1 MSDLMPTNIEAEEAI
16 LGGILIDPEAIS
28 RIAELLRPEFFA
40 ITAHQ
45 VIYRSALG
53 LFLQG
58 QPTDLM
64 TVTTALTDR
73 NQLEQVGGL
82 TKLAQL
88 VDRTVSAVNIDQYAV
103 LVEDKYQRRKLIE
116 AGNNIVQL
124 GYETA
129 VPLETVL
136 DRAEQE
142 IFSITQERPQ
152 QDLVS
157 IGETL
162 NQTFQDLENRNEG
175 LTLPGIPCGFY
186 DLDAM
191 TGGFQ
196 RSDLIIVAARPA
208 MGKCQAASTVI
219 VESDGT
225 VSSIEQIYQKRQAE
239 LLTLGEDWQFH
250 LTRPSAF
257 IDDGIKPVFRVT
269 TRLGRFIETT
279 ITHPFLTIKGWRQLR
294 EIQVGDKIAVPRK
307 MNLFGKETIR
317 NCEVKLLAYLIGD
330 GCLTRSAPKFTNGNT
345 AILQDFAEAA
355 TSFGG
360 LKLRFNDKGRRAP
373 EYYVMGDRESYT
385 DSIKN
390 FGYNLE
396 IILLKRNFDSKK
408 LARELEVPPRL
419 VRSWVEG
426 IAFPNQEL
434 FSGICRVL
442 RVDPEH
448 LADEGMDVINTSH
461 NNPLRNW
468 LEKLGLM
475 GKNAHEKTVPE
486 IVFKLERSQVA
497 LFLNRLFS
505 TDGWATLLTSG
516 QSQLGYCSVSEGLAR
531 HVQHLLLRFGI
542 IAAIKKRSVKYKNTR
557 RPAWQIDITDAKS
570 IKTFISE
577 IGIFGKEVALFK
589 VKEALENKEYQTS
602 RDLIPVEAWEYLAL
616 AKGNESWASLAK
628 RAGIKGNSNIH
639 VGKRALSRERFLVL
653 ATALDNLWLK
663 RLADSEVY
671 WDEIVSIEPMGN
683 KQVYDLTIP
692 ETHNFVA
699 NDICVHNT
707 AFCTNIAHHIA
718 AGQQKLPVAVFS
730 LEMSKEQLVQ
740 RILSSEAKI
749 ESNRL
754 RSGRISQNEWEPIS
768 TAIGNLSE
776 LPLFIDDTPNITVTE
791 IRSKVRRLQA
801 EQGGTLGL
809 VLLDYLQLMEGTS
822 DNRVQEL
829 SRITRSLK
837 GLARELNVPIIALSQ
852 LSRGVEARTNKRPMM
867 SDLRES
873 GCLGGDSLVTLADS
887 GLEVPIRDLVGKS
900 GFAVWG
906 LNSDT
911 LKQEK
916 AMVTNAFCTGVK
928 PVWEMTTCLGNSI
941 TATGNHKFFTSDGW
955 KRLDELK
962 IGERIATPRSIPC
975 SEVQTMGN
983 AELALLGH
991 LIGDGCT
998 LPRHTIQYTTR
1009 ELDLA
1014 ELVAHLA
1021 REVFGDK
1028 INPRIKRERD
1038 WYQVYL
1044 SASYRLAP
1052 NIKNPIT
1059 KWLEQLE
1066 IFGLRSHE
1074 KFIPSL
1080 VFTQPQESI
1089 ALFLRHLWATDG
1101 CIKPT
1106 KGKKCLYPAIYYAS
1120 SSEKLARGVRSL
1132 LLRLNINAAVRVISQ
1147 GKKGRAQYQVWLG
1160 GKSDIEIFANVIGA
1174 VGNYK
1179 KSSLGEVKI
1188 YLNNADSGKTNRDLI
1203 PNELWRTQVNL
1214 AQKRLGLT
1222 VKQMQDCLG
1231 MRYSATTD
1239 YKCDIGRERA
1249 YQLGNI
1255 LDAEEIFK
1263 LGVSDI
1269 YWDKVK
1275 EINFCGEEMV
1285 YDMTV
1290 ENIESFATQGLYAH
1304 NSIEQDADL
1313 VIMLYR
1319 DEYYNP
1325 DSPDR
1330 GIAEVIIT
1338 KHRNGPT
1345 GIIKLLFD
1353 AQFTC
1358 FRNLA
1363 SPKRS

>member
-45 VIYRSALG
+45 VIYRSALD

-64 TVTTALTDR
+64 TVTTRLTDR

-208 MGKCQAASTVI
+208 MGKCEADDTLIVQGDGSISTI
-219 VESDGT
+219 K
-225 VSSIEQIYQKRQAE
+225 QIYNKRQAE
-239 LLTLGEDWQFH
+239 LLTLGEDWKFH

-279 ITHPFLTIKGWRQLR
+279 ITHPFLTIKGWRQLAQ
-294 EIQVGDKIAVPRK
+294 IQAGDKIAVPRR
-307 MNLFGKETIR
+307 MNVFGKETIR
-317 NCEVKLLAYLIGD
+317 SCEVKLLAYLIGD
-330 GCLTRSAPKFTNGNT
+330 GCLTGSAPKFTNGNT

-360 LKLRFNDKGRRAP
+360 LKLRFSEQGKRTP
-373 EYYVMGDRESYT
+373 EYCILGDREGYT
-385 DSIKN
+385 EKIEL
-390 FGYNLE
+390 FGGNLQK
-396 IILLKRNFDSKK
+396 LLEKQNLYVQE
-408 LARELEVPPRL
+408 LAQKLEVPPVL
-419 VRSWVEG
+419 AWSWVQG

-434 FSGICRVL
+434 FSRICEILEVEPKQL
-442 RVDPEH
+442 TGP
-448 LADEGMDVINTSH
+448 GMGAINTKH
-461 NNPLRNW
+461 KNPLRLW
-468 LEKLGLM
+468 LEELGLM
-475 GKNAHEKTVPE
+475 GKNAHQKTVPE

-516 QSQLGYCSVSEGLAR
+516 QSQLGYCSVSEQLAR
-531 HVQHLLLRFGI
+531 QVQHLLLRFGI
-542 IAAIKKRSVKYKNTR
+542 IAALKKRSVKYKNTC
-557 RPAWQIDITDAKS
+557 RPVWFIDITDAKS

-589 VKEALENKEYQTS
+589 VKEALENKEYQTN

-616 AKGNESWASLAK
+616 AKGKESWASLAK
-628 RAGIKGNSNIH
+628 RAGIKGHSNIH

-663 RLADSEVY
+663 QLADSEVY

-718 AGQQKLPVAVFS
+718 AGKEKFPVAVFS

-754 RSGRISQNEWEPIS
+754 RSGKISQNEWEPIS

-809 VLLDYLQLMEGTS
+809 VLLDYLQLMEGSS

-873 GCLGGDSLVTLADS
+873 G
-887 GLEVPIRDLVGKS
+887 
-900 GFAVWG
+900 
-906 LNSDT
+906 
-911 LKQEK
+911 
-916 AMVTNAFCTGVK
+916 
-928 PVWEMTTCLGNSI
+928 
-941 TATGNHKFFTSDGW
+941 
-955 KRLDELK
+955 
-962 IGERIATPRSIPC
+962 
-975 SEVQTMGN
+975 
-983 AELALLGH
+983 
-991 LIGDGCT
+991 
-998 LPRHTIQYTTR
+998 
-1009 ELDLA
+1009 
-1014 ELVAHLA
+1014 
-1021 REVFGDK
+1021 
-1028 INPRIKRERD
+1028 
-1038 WYQVYL
+1038 
-1044 SASYRLAP
+1044 
-1052 NIKNPIT
+1052 
-1059 KWLEQLE
+1059 
-1066 IFGLRSHE
+1066 
-1074 KFIPSL
+1074 
-1080 VFTQPQESI
+1080 
-1089 ALFLRHLWATDG
+1089 
-1101 CIKPT
+1101 
-1106 KGKKCLYPAIYYAS
+1106 
-1120 SSEKLARGVRSL
+1120 
-1132 LLRLNINAAVRVISQ
+1132 
-1147 GKKGRAQYQVWLG
+1147 
-1160 GKSDIEIFANVIGA
+1160 
-1174 VGNYK
+1174 
-1179 KSSLGEVKI
+1179 
-1188 YLNNADSGKTNRDLI
+1188 
-1203 PNELWRTQVNL
+1203 
-1214 AQKRLGLT
+1214 
-1222 VKQMQDCLG
+1222 
-1231 MRYSATTD
+1231 
-1239 YKCDIGRERA
+1239 
-1249 YQLGNI
+1249 
-1255 LDAEEIFK
+1255 
-1263 LGVSDI
+1263 
-1269 YWDKVK
+1269 
-1275 EINFCGEEMV
+1275 
-1285 YDMTV
+1285 
-1290 ENIESFATQGLYAH
+1290 
-1304 NSIEQDADL
+1304 SIEQDADL

-1345 GIIKLLFD
+1345 GIVKLLFD
-1353 AQFTC
+1353 PQFTC

>member
-45 VIYRSALG
+45 VIYRSALD

-64 TVTTALTDR
+64 TVTTRLTDR

-208 MGKCQAASTVI
+208 MGKCCTDESVI
-219 VESDGT
+219 VQSDGSLVT
-225 VSSIEQIYQKRQAE
+225 IEEIYQKRQAE
-239 LLTLGEDWQFH
+239 LLTLGEDWKFH

-294 EIQVGDKIAVPRK
+294 EIQVGDKIAVPRR
-307 MNLFGKETIR
+307 MNVFGKETIR
-317 NCEVKLLAYLIGD
+317 SCEVKLLAYLIGD

-360 LKLRFNDKGRRAP
+360 LKLRFSEQGKRTP
-373 EYYVMGDRESYT
+373 EYCILGDREGYT
-385 DSIKN
+385 EKIEL
-390 FGYNLE
+390 FGGNLQK
-396 IILLKRNFDSKK
+396 LLEKQNLYVQE
-408 LARELEVPPRL
+408 LAQKLEVPPVL
-419 VRSWVEG
+419 AWSWVQG

-434 FSGICRVL
+434 FSRICEILEVEPKQL
-442 RVDPEH
+442 TGP
-448 LADEGMDVINTSH
+448 GMGAINTKH
-461 NNPLRNW
+461 KNPLRLW
-468 LEKLGLM
+468 LEELGLM
-475 GKNAHEKTVPE
+475 GKNAHQKTVPE

-531 HVQHLLLRFGI
+531 QVQHLLLRFGI
-542 IAAIKKRSVKYKNTR
+542 IAALKKRSVKYKNTC
-557 RPAWQIDITDAKS
+557 RPVWFIDITDAKS

-589 VKEALENKEYQTS
+589 VKEALENKEYQTN

-616 AKGNESWASLAK
+616 AKGKESWASLAK
-628 RAGIKGNSNIH
+628 RAGIKGHSNIH

-663 RLADSEVY
+663 QLADSEVY

-718 AGQQKLPVAVFS
+718 AGKEKFPVAVFS

-754 RSGRISQNEWEPIS
+754 RSGKISQNEWEPIS

-809 VLLDYLQLMEGTS
+809 VLLDYLQLMEGSS

-873 GCLGGDSLVTLADS
+873 G
-887 GLEVPIRDLVGKS
+887 
-900 GFAVWG
+900 
-906 LNSDT
+906 
-911 LKQEK
+911 
-916 AMVTNAFCTGVK
+916 
-928 PVWEMTTCLGNSI
+928 
-941 TATGNHKFFTSDGW
+941 
-955 KRLDELK
+955 
-962 IGERIATPRSIPC
+962 
-975 SEVQTMGN
+975 
-983 AELALLGH
+983 
-991 LIGDGCT
+991 
-998 LPRHTIQYTTR
+998 
-1009 ELDLA
+1009 
-1014 ELVAHLA
+1014 
-1021 REVFGDK
+1021 
-1028 INPRIKRERD
+1028 
-1038 WYQVYL
+1038 
-1044 SASYRLAP
+1044 
-1052 NIKNPIT
+1052 
-1059 KWLEQLE
+1059 
-1066 IFGLRSHE
+1066 
-1074 KFIPSL
+1074 
-1080 VFTQPQESI
+1080 
-1089 ALFLRHLWATDG
+1089 
-1101 CIKPT
+1101 
-1106 KGKKCLYPAIYYAS
+1106 
-1120 SSEKLARGVRSL
+1120 
-1132 LLRLNINAAVRVISQ
+1132 
-1147 GKKGRAQYQVWLG
+1147 
-1160 GKSDIEIFANVIGA
+1160 
-1174 VGNYK
+1174 
-1179 KSSLGEVKI
+1179 
-1188 YLNNADSGKTNRDLI
+1188 
-1203 PNELWRTQVNL
+1203 
-1214 AQKRLGLT
+1214 
-1222 VKQMQDCLG
+1222 
-1231 MRYSATTD
+1231 
-1239 YKCDIGRERA
+1239 
-1249 YQLGNI
+1249 
-1255 LDAEEIFK
+1255 
-1263 LGVSDI
+1263 
-1269 YWDKVK
+1269 
-1275 EINFCGEEMV
+1275 
-1285 YDMTV
+1285 
-1290 ENIESFATQGLYAH
+1290 
-1304 NSIEQDADL
+1304 SIEQDADL

-1345 GIIKLLFD
+1345 GIVKLLFD
-1353 AQFTC
+1353 PQFTC

>member
-1 MSDLMPTNIEAEEAI
+1 MPTNIEAEEAI

-64 TVTTALTDR
+64 TVTTSLTDR

-129 VPLETVL
+129 TPLETVL

-208 MGKCQAASTVI
+208 MGK
-219 VESDGT
+219 
-225 VSSIEQIYQKRQAE
+225 
-239 LLTLGEDWQFH
+239 
-250 LTRPSAF
+250 
-257 IDDGIKPVFRVT
+257 
-269 TRLGRFIETT
+269 
-279 ITHPFLTIKGWRQLR
+279 
-294 EIQVGDKIAVPRK
+294 
-307 MNLFGKETIR
+307 
-317 NCEVKLLAYLIGD
+317 
-330 GCLTRSAPKFTNGNT
+330 
-345 AILQDFAEAA
+345 
-355 TSFGG
+355 
-360 LKLRFNDKGRRAP
+360 
-373 EYYVMGDRESYT
+373 
-385 DSIKN
+385 
-390 FGYNLE
+390 
-396 IILLKRNFDSKK
+396 
-408 LARELEVPPRL
+408 
-419 VRSWVEG
+419 
-426 IAFPNQEL
+426 
-434 FSGICRVL
+434 
-442 RVDPEH
+442 
-448 LADEGMDVINTSH
+448 
-461 NNPLRNW
+461 
-468 LEKLGLM
+468 
-475 GKNAHEKTVPE
+475 
-486 IVFKLERSQVA
+486 
-497 LFLNRLFS
+497 
-505 TDGWATLLTSG
+505 
-516 QSQLGYCSVSEGLAR
+516 
-531 HVQHLLLRFGI
+531 
-542 IAAIKKRSVKYKNTR
+542 
-557 RPAWQIDITDAKS
+557 
-570 IKTFISE
+570 
-577 IGIFGKEVALFK
+577 
-589 VKEALENKEYQTS
+589 
-602 RDLIPVEAWEYLAL
+602 
-616 AKGNESWASLAK
+616 
-628 RAGIKGNSNIH
+628 
-639 VGKRALSRERFLVL
+639 
-653 ATALDNLWLK
+653 
-663 RLADSEVY
+663 
-671 WDEIVSIEPMGN
+671 
-683 KQVYDLTIP
+683 
-692 ETHNFVA
+692 
-699 NDICVHNT
+699 T

-962 IGERIATPRSIPC
+962 IGDRIATPRSIPC
-975 SEVQTMGN
+975 TEVQTMGN

-998 LPRHTIQYTTR
+998 LPRHTIQYRTR

-1044 SASYRLAP
+1044 PASYSLAP
-1052 NIKNPIT
+1052 NIKNQIT

-1066 IFGLRSHE
+1066 IFGLRSYE

-1101 CIKPT
+1101 CIRTSKDNSH
-1106 KGKKCLYPAIYYAS
+1106 YPSVYYGS

-1132 LLRLNINAAVRVISQ
+1132 LLKLNINASLKSIFQ
-1147 GKKGRAQYQVWLG
+1147 GNKGRTQYQVWVG
-1160 GKSDIEIFANVIGA
+1160 GKQELEKFVYRIGA

-1179 KSSLGEVKI
+1179 QESLAAVKI
-1188 YLNNADSGKTNRDLI
+1188 YLEKSGRANTNRDLI
-1203 PNELWRTQVNL
+1203 PNQLWRTQVNI
-1214 AQKRLGLT
+1214 ATQRLGLT
-1222 VKQMQDCLG
+1222 TKQIQAGLG
-1231 MRYSATTD
+1231 VRYCGDSS
-1239 YKCDIGRERA
+1239 YQCDINRERA
-1249 YQLGNI
+1249 LQLAT
-1255 LDAEEIFK
+1255 LLESEEIVK
-1263 LGVSDI
+1263 IAVSDI
-1269 YWDKVK
+1269 YWDKIK
-1275 EINFCGEEMV
+1275 KIDFIGEEMV
-1285 YDMTV
+1285 YDLTV
-1290 ENIESFATQGLYAH
+1290 EKVENFVTQGLYAH